1 MPRFRCSLG
10 RSFARKLADRQE
22 IKGLIMTKRL
32 WSSALLLSLL
42 FGCSNQG
49 GSEFTGKW
57 VNIKSEKR
65 MLEIERNG
73 ETFMVR
79 ETAPSFIDG
88 SKEVKNIPATLKDG
102 TLQMNSGWGVLTLV
116 VDKSSGH
123 LTSGQAEFKRVK

>member
-1 MPRFRCSLG
+1 
-10 RSFARKLADRQE
+10 
-22 IKGLIMTKRL
+22 
-32 WSSALLLSLL
+32 
-42 FGCSNQG
+42 
-49 GSEFTGKW
+49 
-57 VNIKSEKR
+57 

-88 SKEVKNIPATLKDG
+88 SKEVKNIPATLKDD